1 MVSAK
6 KARQSAQNRQGGAL
20 GLFGTLGEP
29 EVAGGPTAVHTGCQH
44 SLSVAGAV
52 CSFCGSVTPDAPGYG
67 ADRWRETRAP
77 DRAIDRA
84 LGDPPSWL
92 TGEGL
97 AAWQRGVEHAAE
109 MHRAAESS

>member
-1 MVSAK
+1 M
-6 KARQSAQNRQGGAL
+6 SAQKRRQTAQNHQGGEH

-29 EVAGGPTAVHTGCQH
+29 ETADGPTAAQSGCQH
-44 SLSVAGAV
+44 SLSVAGAK
-52 CSFCGSVTPDAPGYG
+52 CSFCMAICPDEPGFG
-67 ADRWRETRAP
+67 ADRWRETRVP
-77 DRAIDRA
+77 DRAINRA
-84 LGDPPSWL
+84 VPDPPSWL